1 MFSFDDVKKAHE
13 RISDKIYRTPLEKS
27 IYLSDDKT
35 NFFFKLE
42 SLQSVKSFKIRGAL
56 SKMTTLTE
64 EEKKKGLVAI
74 SSGNHGVAVS
84 YAATTLGIE
93 KVEIIVPKNTPK
105 SKVEKIKYFGGKVI
119 LEGDNYDEAHIF
131 GDEYIKKNNM
141 ILIDSYYEDELIY
154 AGQGTI
160 AIEIFEQNPSID
172 TILIPIGGGGMV
184 SGISLAAKAIN
195 PDVKIIGVQPEACP
209 AMKKAMEDNIF
220 YETYPTEPSICEA
233 LVGGIGKLAFE
244 MAEEYIDEVVL
255 VSEANIRKAVAHMIK
270 KEKFVVEPSSAI
282 TAAAI
287 YENPERNWGK
297 NVALI
302 MSGGN
307 IDENLMIEILNE
319 K

>member
-1 MFSFDDVKKAHE
+1 MFSLYDVIKANN
-13 RISDKIYRTPLEKS
+13 RISDMIQKTPLEKS
-27 IYLSDDKT
+27 IYLSDEKT
-35 NFFFKLE
+35 KIYFKLE

-64 EEKKKGLVAI
+64 EEKKSGVVAI

-119 LEGDNYDEAHIF
+119 LAGDNYDEAHIF
-131 GDEYIKKNNM
+131 GNEYIKKNNM

-160 AIEIFEQNPSID
+160 GLEILRQNPEID
-172 TILIPIGGGGMV
+172 TILVPIGGGGMI
-184 SGISLAAKAIN
+184 SGIGFVAKSIN
-195 PDVKIIGVQPEACP
+195 PDVKIIGVQTEACP
-209 AMKKAMEDNIF
+209 AMKKAMEENIF

-244 MAEEYIDEVVL
+244 MSHKYIDEVVL
-255 VSEANIRKAVAHMIK
+255 VSEKNIRRAVSHMIK
-270 KEKFVVEPSSAI
+270 KEKFIVEPSSAI
-282 TAAAI
+282 TVGAL
-287 YENPERNWGK
+287 YENPNRNWGK
-297 NVALI
+297 NVVLV

>member
-1 MFSFDDVKKAHE
+1 MFSLYDVIKANN
-13 RISDKIYRTPLEKS
+13 RISDMIQKTPLEKS
-27 IYLSDDKT
+27 IYLSDEKT
-35 NFFFKLE
+35 KIYFKLE

-64 EEKKKGLVAI
+64 EEKKSGVVAI

-119 LEGDNYDEAHIF
+119 LAGDNYDEAHIF
-131 GDEYIKKNNM
+131 GNEYIEENNM

-154 AGQGTI
+154 AGQGTVGL
-160 AIEIFEQNPSID
+160 EILRQNPEID
-172 TILIPIGGGGMV
+172 TILVPIGGGGMI
-184 SGISLAAKAIN
+184 SGIGFVAKSIN
-195 PDVKIIGVQPEACP
+195 PDVKIIGVQTEACP
-209 AMKKAMEDNIF
+209 AMKKAMEENIF

-244 MAEEYIDEVVL
+244 MSHKYIDEVVL
-255 VSEANIRKAVAHMIK
+255 VSEKNIRRAVSHMIK
-270 KEKFVVEPSSAI
+270 KEKFIVEPSSAI
-282 TAAAI
+282 TVGAL
-287 YENPERNWGK
+287 YENPNRNWGK
-297 NVALI
+297 NVVLV